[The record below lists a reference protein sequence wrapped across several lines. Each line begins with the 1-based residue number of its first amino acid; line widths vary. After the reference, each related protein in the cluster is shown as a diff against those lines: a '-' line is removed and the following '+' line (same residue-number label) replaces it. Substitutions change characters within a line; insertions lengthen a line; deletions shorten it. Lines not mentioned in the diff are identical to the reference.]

1 MNKYLPLFFFVCY
14 FTFDS
19 NAQSDKI
26 DSQLQNLFNSSQ
38 NRQECLVSFHS
49 EFIIEVDKDLEK
61 SEKTA
66 MVFSMLN
73 YNTLES
79 QKEARN
85 LLNSQ
90 DINFKSFVVAN
101 CISAKLDEEMA
112 NKLADLNEVK
122 MIAYNP
128 SVMLEEPVVVDEV
141 DFREPEPEWGIKMI
155 NADSVWRLGYKG
167 EGVIIA
173 GQDTGYDW
181 DNDVLINKYRGYD
194 ALTQTADHNYNW
206 HDAIEEINPLH
217 MDTIVTDTTNPCGL
231 NLIIP
236 CDDHNHG
243 THTMG
248 TMVGSDTLNAIGVAP
263 NSKWIACRN
272 MERGYGSPA
281 TYLECFEWFL
291 APTDLN
297 GENPDPSKAPHVINN
312 SWSCPEMEGCNE
324 SNWSILEEAVNNL
337 KTAGVVVVV
346 SAGNSGPDCNTV
358 RTPSAMF
365 ENSFTVGAT
374 AANDTI
380 ARFSSRGTVSVD
392 STFRLKPN
400 VSAPG
405 VAVRSCI
412 IDNEYR
418 AFSGTSMAGPHVA
431 GAVALI
437 ISANPS
443 LAGKVDIIEDILET
457 TAIVKTDTLSCDGIS
472 GMEHPNPVY
481 GFGRIDVLAAVELA
495 LQYSSVQDL
504 PGANPFIVYPNPT
517 SDKLS
522 IVFEERTLAIVKVFN
537 YEGKLLNSQ
546 KLNSEVLLELN
557 VQDYPPG
564 IYFIRVLNEGK
575 NYIEK
580 FVKVD

>member
-1 MNKYLPLFFFVCY
+1 MHKFLLLFFFVIY
-14 FTFDS
+14 FTLDN
-19 NAQSDKI
+19 NAQSIKI
-26 DSQLQNLFNSSQ
+26 DSNLQELLSSSETA
-38 NRQECLVSFHS
+38 QECLISFHS
-49 EFIIEVDKDLEK
+49 DFDIEIDKNLEK
-61 SEKTA
+61 TEKTSL
-66 MVFSMLN
+66 VFSILN
-73 YNTLES
+73 QNARNS
-79 QKEARN
+79 QKEARA
-85 LLNSQ
+85 LLNDL
-90 DINFKSFVVAN
+90 DINYKSFVVAN
-101 CISAKLDEEMA
+101 CIYVKLNNEEATQLAKLSDV
-112 NKLADLNEVK
+112 KL
-122 MIAYNP
+122 IAYNP
-128 SVMLEEPVVVDEV
+128 SVMLDEPMLVDDIEL
-141 DFREPEPEWGIKMI
+141 REPEPEWGIKMI
-155 NADSVWRLGYKG
+155 NADSVWSLGYKG
-167 EGVIIA
+167 DGVIIA

-194 ALTQTADHNYNW
+194 AVNQTADHNYNW
-206 HDAIEEINPLH
+206 HDAIGEINPLH

-272 MERGYGSPA
+272 MERGYGTPA
-281 TYLECFEWFL
+281 TYLDCFEWFL

-312 SWSCPEMEGCNE
+312 SWSCPEMEGCNA

-337 KTAGVVVVV
+337 KSAGVVVVV
-346 SAGNSGPDCNTV
+346 SAGNSGPGCNTV
-358 RTPSAMF
+358 STPSAMF

-392 STFRLKPN
+392 SSFRLKPN

-405 VAVRSCI
+405 VSVRSCVR
-412 IDNEYR
+412 DNEYR

-437 ISANPS
+437 ISANPN
-443 LAGKVDIIEDILET
+443 LAGKVDIIEEILES
-457 TAIVKTDTLSCDGIS
+457 TAIAKTDTLICDGIS
-472 GMEHPNPVY
+472 GMEVPNPVY
-481 GFGRIDVLAAVELA
+481 GFGRIDVLAAVETA
-495 LQYSSVQDL
+495 LEYSSVQDL
-504 PGANPFIVYPNPT
+504 PGANPFTIYPNPT

-522 IVFEERTLAIVKVFN
+522 IVLDNRSHAIIKVFN
-537 YEGKLLNSQ
+537 YEGKLLSSHR
-546 KLNSEVLLELN
+546 LNSEVLLELN
-557 VQDYPPG
+557 VQEYPPG
-564 IYFIRVLNEGK
+564 IYFIRVLQDGN